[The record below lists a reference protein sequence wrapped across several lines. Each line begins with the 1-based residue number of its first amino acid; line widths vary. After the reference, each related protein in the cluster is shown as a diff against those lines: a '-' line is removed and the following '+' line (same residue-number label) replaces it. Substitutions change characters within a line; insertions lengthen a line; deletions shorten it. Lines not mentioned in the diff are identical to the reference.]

1 MYKQIYERVINVCV
15 IEIENGNYNRA
26 YEIYKNA
33 ILELEKLTKKELGT
47 YLVKVLKRIN

>member
-1 MYKQIYERVINVCV
+1 MYKQIYESVINMCI

-33 ILELEKLTKKELGT
+33 ILELEKITKKELGT
-47 YLVKVLKRIN
+47 NLVKVLKQIN